1 IELETTIKD
10 LSSLLADGDF
20 RSDNFSSADSVEKQE
35 ILDLMV
41 FNYLHNSRADDGFS
55 YWENSG
61 WKVDPLNGFSGPASF
76 KVDGE
81 KGKTKTIKQTIYP
94 SHRNDYSI
102 SFRAFAKDL
111 KKGDKGRV
119 GINVKVTYE
128 DGSTGNQFI
137 PLT

>member
-1 IELETTIKD
+1 INTRIMKWTYNVAEPWNTSIELETTIKD

-61 WKVDPLNGFSGPASF
+61 WKVDPLNGFSGPASYR
-76 KVDGE
+76 VEGE
-81 KGKTKTIKQTIYP
+81 KGKIKTKKKSNKQN
-94 SHRNDYSI
+94 H
-102 SFRAFAKDL
+102 K
-111 KKGDKGRV
+111 
-119 GINVKVTYE
+119 
-128 DGSTGNQFI
+128 NQY
-137 PLT
+137 